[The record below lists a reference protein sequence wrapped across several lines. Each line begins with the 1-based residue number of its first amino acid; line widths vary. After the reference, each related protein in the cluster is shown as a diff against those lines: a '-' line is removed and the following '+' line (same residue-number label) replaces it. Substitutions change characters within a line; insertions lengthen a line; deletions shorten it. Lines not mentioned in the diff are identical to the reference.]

1 MSSQTEGIA
10 PIQIHLVGI
19 LLMLQTK
26 LSSHINKSFIIRFTR
41 YSYKTKQIPYML
53 FEKHRIK
60 FGSNYSF
67 DQTVEK

>member
-26 LSSHINKSFIIRFTR
+26 LSSHINKSFIIMFTR
-41 YSYKTKQIPYML
+41 YKTKQIPYML